1 MKFCVDCRNF
11 IPAQDDSK
19 HLMARCGADYTTNP
33 VTGHNTY
40 RIAFESRAFTSG
52 KCGMDAIL
60 FISKPVVVD
69 HE

>member
-11 IPAQDDSK
+11 ISAQDDPN
-19 HLMARCGADYTTNP
+19 HLMARCLADYTTNP
-33 VTGHNTY
+33 VTGINTH

-52 KCGMDAIL
+52 KCGMDATL
-60 FISKPVVVD
+60 FVSKPLEIN